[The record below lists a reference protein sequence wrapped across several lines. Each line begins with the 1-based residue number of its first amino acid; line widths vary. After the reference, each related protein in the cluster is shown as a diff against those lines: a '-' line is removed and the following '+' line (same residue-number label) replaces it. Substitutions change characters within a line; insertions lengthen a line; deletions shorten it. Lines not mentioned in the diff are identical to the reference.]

1 MSRWIL
7 IDIFIELFS
16 IKSRK
21 KLWIFNSLSSSYT
34 LSWSFMFSTCKHI
47 TKDNKTIKTLCH
59 FLCLQYVKHM
69 VCWKEHSWW
78 PWLQNINQKYHN
90 LQITKLQIKA
100 SYYFL
105 SNHDLYFLKNSI
117 NNKNYI
123 LNIKQ
128 FLILKIAYAI
138 AQIL

>member
-7 IDIFIELFS
+7 IDIVIELFS

-21 KLWIFNSLSSSYT
+21 KLRIFNSFSSSYP
-34 LSWSFMFSTCKHI
+34 LSWPFMFSTCKHI

-78 PWLQNINQKYHN
+78 PWLKNIKHKPK
-90 LQITKLQIKA
+90 I
-100 SYYFL
+100 
-105 SNHDLYFLKNSI
+105 LYFAKLVCMMWRKHKLFFIHWMKEYESFKCNTHKKM
-117 NNKNYI
+117 NANKSV
-123 LNIKQ
+123 Q
-128 FLILKIAYAI
+128 GGGA
-138 AQIL
+138 

>member
-1 MSRWIL
+1 MKQSRYNSIKIIVWIKQICACYNFISKKEILSRWIL

-21 KLWIFNSLSSSYT
+21 KLWIFNSFSSSYT

-78 PWLQNINQKYHN
+78 PWLKNIKHKPK
-90 LQITKLQIKA
+90 I
-100 SYYFL
+100 
-105 SNHDLYFLKNSI
+105 LYFAKLVCMM
-117 NNKNYI
+117 
-123 LNIKQ
+123 
-128 FLILKIAYAI
+128 
-138 AQIL
+138 